1 MDITHQFDFLQ
12 QSSEQSSELSSKK
25 VTRYPENYRSGY
37 VAIIGRPN
45 VGKST
50 LLNFILGCHLSI
62 TSKKPQTTRHRLL
75 GIKTTATSQTVYI
88 DTPGLH
94 QNQKGAIHR
103 YMNREAMTTLDD
115 VDVIVFV
122 VDRLKLTTE
131 DEYAIDLLKNC
142 QQPIILAVNKVDKIK
157 DKEQLLPFM
166 KQMSQRLNFAHVL
179 PVSATK
185 GSNIEELEK
194 HIESRL
200 NLSPPYFPEQQ
211 ITDKSDRFLAAELIR
226 EKIMRLLG
234 QEVPYAVAVEIEAF
248 EEQESIIKISAIIWV
263 ERANQK
269 GIIIG
274 HRGQQLKD
282 IGKQAR
288 LSMETLY
295 DKKVFVKLWV
305 KVKDGW
311 SDDERALKSLGY
323 SDVQS

>member
-1 MDITHQFDFLQ
+1 MDITDTFDF
-12 QSSEQSSELSSKK
+12 SDTNSVHTTK
-25 VTRYPENYRSGY
+25 NYRSGY

-50 LLNFILGCHLSI
+50 LLNFILGQHLSI

-75 GIKTTATSQTVYI
+75 GIKTTSSAQAVYI

-103 YMNREAMTTLDD
+103 YMNREAITTLQD

-122 VDRLKLTTE
+122 VDRLKITPE
-131 DEYAIDLLKNC
+131 DEYAMELLEKC
-142 QQPIILAVNKVDKIK
+142 TQPIILAVNKVDKIK
-157 DKEQLLPFM
+157 NKELLLPFM
-166 KQMSQRLNFAHVL
+166 DELSQRLKFAHVL
-179 PVSATK
+179 PISATK
-185 GSNIEELEK
+185 GNNIEELEK
-194 HIESRL
+194 HIESHL
-200 NLSPPYFPEQQ
+200 HLSAAFFPEEQ

-234 QEVPYAVAVEIEAF
+234 QEVPYAVAVEVEAF
-248 EEQESIIKISAIIWV
+248 EEESEIIKISAIIWV

-274 HRGQQLKD
+274 HKGQQLKE

-288 LSMETLY
+288 LSMEHLY
-295 DKKVFVKLWV
+295 AKKVFVKLWV

-323 SDVQS
+323 SDEFQS

>member
-1 MDITHQFDFLQ
+1 MDITDSFDF
-12 QSSEQSSELSSKK
+12 SEKPSEN
-25 VTRYPENYRSGY
+25 YPENYRAGY

-50 LLNFILGCHLSI
+50 LLNYILGHHLSI

-75 GIKTTATSQTVYI
+75 GIKTTSSAQTIYI

-94 QNQKGAIHR
+94 QNKKGAIHR
-103 YMNREAMTTLDD
+103 YMNREAMTTLQD

-122 VDRLKLTTE
+122 IERLKITAE
-131 DEYAIDLLKNC
+131 DEYVMELLEKC
-142 QQPIILAVNKVDKIK
+142 QQPLILAVNKVDKIK
-157 DKEQLLPFM
+157 NKEQLLPFM
-166 KQMSQRLNFAHVL
+166 AELSQRLNFAHVL

-185 GSNIEELEK
+185 GNNIEELEK
-194 HIESRL
+194 HIESHL
-200 NLSPPYFPEQQ
+200 NLSLPYFPEEQ

-234 QEVPYAVAVEIEAF
+234 QEIPYAVTVEIEAF
-248 EEQESIIKISAIIWV
+248 EEQSTIIRISAIIWV

-274 HRGQQLKD
+274 HKGQQLKD

-288 LSMETLY
+288 LSMESLY
-295 DKKVFVKLWV
+295 AKKVFVKLWV

-323 SDVQS
+323 NDEEPSANKISC

>member
-1 MDITHQFDFLQ
+1 MNIPGL
-12 QSSEQSSELSSKK
+12 E
-25 VTRYPENYRSGY
+25 ENYRSGY

-50 LLNFILGCHLSI
+50 LLNNILGHHLSI

-75 GIKTTATSQTVYI
+75 GIKTTETAQIVYI

-94 QNQKGAIHR
+94 QDQKGAIHR
-103 YMNREAMTTLDD
+103 YMNREAMTTLQD

-122 VDRLKLTTE
+122 VDRLKITAE

-142 QQPIILAVNKVDKIK
+142 QQAIILVVNKVDKIK
-157 DKEQLLPFM
+157 NKEQLLPFM
-166 KQMSQRLNFAHVL
+166 DQLSQRLNFAHVL
-179 PVSATK
+179 PVSASK
-185 GSNIEELEK
+185 GSNIDKLEK
-194 HIESRL
+194 QIEKQL
-200 NLSPPYFPEQQ
+200 HLSPPYFPEEQ

-234 QEVPYAVAVEIEAF
+234 QEVPYAVTVEVEAF
-248 EEQESIIKISAIIWV
+248 EEQETIIKISAVIWV
-263 ERANQK
+263 ERSNQK

-274 HRGQQLKD
+274 NKGQQLKE

-305 KVKDGW
+305 KVKEGW

-323 SDVQS
+323 DDVQN